1 MFIHLL
7 YKKKK
12 MSKINENPYFLQK
25 LENNLFVY
33 RKILILLG
41 ISSLIF
47 FVRNILFFSGIDKLS
62 PYYFLVYLAGLL
74 ITLCSYL
81 ILPALYKR
89 NGKKTAYI
97 FFLGSCSALFFLF
110 VILSFLDSAYIN
122 DTDLT
127 AYCMGLLLVGFML
140 RIDYRISA
148 VICSAGIVL
157 FLSLLSLF
165 TSYAITFQS
174 VLPLVA
180 INTLA
185 VYFSYTREDFFHN
198 VYRDKQAVE
207 KEAMHDSL
215 TETYNRRYMEK
226 ELKRLI
232 DRKREQGL
240 PFSCLFIDIDFFK
253 KINDEYGHAFGDNVL
268 RQFASILKK
277 EVRTSDRVIR
287 YGGEEFVVILADT
300 DLPRARETAERFRE
314 QIERTHFPSLPA
326 GITASFGIAQATEE
340 DDAASLIERADN
352 YLYQAKREGRNRCC
366 G

>member
-1 MFIHLL
+1 MFIHQL

-12 MSKINENPYFLQK
+12 MSKFNENSYFLQK

-33 RKILILLG
+33 KKILILLG

-47 FVRNILFFSGIDKLS
+47 LVRNILFFLGIDKLS
-62 PYYFLVYLAGLL
+62 PFYLSVYLAGLL
-74 ITLCSYL
+74 VTLSTYL

-89 NGKKTAYI
+89 SEKGTAYI
-97 FFLGSCSALFFLF
+97 FLLGSCGTLFILF
-110 VILSFLDSAYIN
+110 VILSFLDSAFIN

-157 FLSLLSLF
+157 FLSLMTLF
-165 TSYAITFQS
+165 TTYEVTFQS
-174 VLPLVA
+174 VLPLLA

-185 VYFSYTREDFFHN
+185 VYFSYIREDFFHN
-198 VYRDKQAVE
+198 VYRDKQFIE
-207 KEAMHDSL
+207 EEAMQDSL

-226 ELKRLI
+226 ELNRYI
-232 DRKREQGL
+232 ERKKEQDL

-253 KINDEYGHAFGDNVL
+253 KINDEYGHASGDNVL
-268 RQFASILKK
+268 RQFASILRKG
-277 EVRTSDRVIR
+277 VRTSDRVIR

-300 DLPRARETAERFRE
+300 DLPRARETAERFRK
-314 QIERTHFPSLPA
+314 QIETTRFSSLTE
-326 GITASFGIAQATEE
+326 GITASFGIAQATAE
-340 DDAASLIERADN
+340 DTADSLIQRADN
-352 YLYQAKREGRNRCC
+352 YLYQAKKEGRNRCC